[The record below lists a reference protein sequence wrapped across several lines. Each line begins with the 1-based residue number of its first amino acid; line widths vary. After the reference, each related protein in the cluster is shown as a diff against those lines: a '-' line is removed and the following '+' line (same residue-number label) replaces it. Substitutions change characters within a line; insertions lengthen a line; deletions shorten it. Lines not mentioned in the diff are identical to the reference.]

1 MVGAGVVDAAVLFIL
16 ASWLQQWLQWDL
28 EGLQEDLTL
37 AHGFKGYQ
45 FIVGGKQVRIVLG
58 PGNGIVLLLV
68 IVNKE

>member
-16 ASWLQQWLQWDL
+16 ASWLQQWLQWNL

-45 FIVGGKQVRIVLG
+45 FIVGGKRSELCLVLAMESFF
-58 PGNGIVLLLV
+58 LS
-68 IVNKE
+68 

>member
-1 MVGAGVVDAAVLFIL
+1 MVDAAAVLFIL
-16 ASWLQQWLQWDL
+16 ASWLQQWDL

-45 FIVGGKQVRIVLG
+45 SIMGGKQVRTALG

-68 IVNKE
+68 IVDKE